1 MAGQAGRVEEGKDY
15 CIATVCEP
23 GDEFWFGAENEEKI
37 VQECGGERDELVKF
51 IFDSD
56 DAEHAPVVSEE
67 ALADPMTEITLESIL
82 EQKAKEK
89 IRGIILSTLEGWRV
103 KSGELRR
110 RSRLF
115 TRGRARSVLV
125 NSTGRFSAQSP
136 SILGVWHQGR
146 VRPNQSAKH
155 LSKHPKIR
163 APIVTR

>member
-1 MAGQAGRVEEGKDY
+1 LAGQAGRVEEGKDY

-23 GDEFWFGAENEEKI
+23 GDEFWFGAANEEKI
-37 VQECGGERDELVKF
+37 LQECGGDRDELVKF

-89 IRGIILSTLEGWRV
+89 IRGIMLSTLEGWRV

-110 RSRLF
+110 RSHLF

-125 NSTGRFSAQSP
+125 DSTGRF
-136 SILGVWHQGR
+136 
-146 VRPNQSAKH
+146 
-155 LSKHPKIR
+155 
-163 APIVTR
+163 

>member
-1 MAGQAGRVEEGKDY
+1 MNPATLFSPSSISIIIPYTLHEFLFFQA
-15 CIATVCEP
+15 CP
-23 GDEFWFGAENEEKI
+23 GDEFWFGAANEEKNL
-37 VQECGGERDELVKF
+37 QECGGDRDELVKF

-89 IRGIILSTLEGWRV
+89 IRGIMLSTLEGWRV

-110 RSRLF
+110 RSHLF

-125 NSTGRFSAQSP
+125 WS
-136 SILGVWHQGR
+136 
-146 VRPNQSAKH
+146 
-155 LSKHPKIR
+155 
-163 APIVTR
+163 